1 MLNGKFLL
9 VINISNLT
17 QVSAF
22 SPARTQSAETL
33 WVNRQDMSRLK
44 TISIIILAFVLTN
57 CNTSDKESAHKQKY
71 KTVTTFLQVDTLS
84 KFKYMIETQD
94 LTGKTLELIRY
105 SETTEL
111 INYIEKCYYDSLQRR
126 VLTNM
131 TWFPNNKHS
140 NTNIYQTLYDSNGLI
155 SKSISTM
162 GQDTNT
168 VYYEYFPNKKTKQ
181 SKTIST
187 SDVWWKGIT
196 KYIYDK
202 NDSLVKQ
209 ESWGLNGENLQN
221 RDSIAYTDTSK
232 IVFEF
237 HFANEIS
244 SKVVTII
251 KNNKIVQ
258 QIEYLT
264 YTMSKDKEFY
274 VDKETSFTYSENLL
288 TKKVIKTMAH
298 TEWCGVERP
307 KKMETYT
314 YLYE

>member
-1 MLNGKFLL
+1 
-9 VINISNLT
+9 
-17 QVSAF
+17 
-22 SPARTQSAETL
+22 
-33 WVNRQDMSRLK
+33 MSRIK
-44 TISIIILAFVLTN
+44 IISIIILALGLTN
-57 CNTSDKESAHKQKY
+57 CNTSDKESAHGQKY
-71 KTVTTFLQVDTLS
+71 KTVTTFLQFDTLP

-94 LTGKTLELIRY
+94 LTGRTLERVRY
-105 SETTEL
+105 SETTGL

-131 TWFPNNKHS
+131 TWFPDNKHS
-140 NTNIYQTLYDSNGLI
+140 NTNIYQSLYDSNGLI

-187 SDVWWKGIT
+187 SDVWWEGIT

-202 NDSLVKQ
+202 NDSLIKQ
-209 ESWGLNGENLQN
+209 ESWDLNGENLQN

-232 IVFEF
+232 TVFKF

-244 SKVVTII
+244 SKVVIII
-251 KNNKIVQ
+251 KNKNIVR
-258 QIEYLT
+258 QIEYST

-274 VDKETSFTYSENLL
+274 VDKEISFTYNKNQL

-307 KKMETYT
+307 EKIETYS